1 MAVKPTPKK
10 ASKPTAKKADGP
22 LIVPRSVLEGFS
34 FWIEGVSPLVVHAWS
49 LKAKNS
55 MLRAQGGDT
64 LSPDGKVARN
74 PQQDFLDSVY
84 TMEPGVYG
92 FPVMGIKNAVV
103 ERAHKDKG
111 VARVDVKS
119 ALFFNHSMHRVKT
132 AHLDAMCS
140 MPLVR
145 LFAGEPEMREDMVKV
160 GSGLSKTATLAY
172 RAQFWPWAIYLTGRF
187 NTSVLNRQSLAFLIE
202 DAGMASGIGEW
213 RTTRN
218 GVMGCFGL
226 CGETRAR
233 LWDDFREGRG
243 PLPDPSNSEFDL
255 PPLPMAAE

>member
-1 MAVKPTPKK
+1 M
-10 ASKPTAKKADGP
+10 ASKPKPKPTKAAAKADGP
-22 LIVPRSVLEGFS
+22 FVVPRSVLEGFS
-34 FWIEGVSPLVVHAWS
+34 IWIEGVSPLVVHAWS
-49 LKAKNS
+49 LKAKSS

-84 TMEPGVYG
+84 SMDEGVFG

-111 VARVDVKS
+111 VARVDVRS
-119 ALFFNHSMHRVKT
+119 ALFFNHTMHRVKT
-132 AHLDAMCS
+132 ANQDAMCS

-145 LFAGEPEMREDMVKV
+145 LYAGEPEMREDMVKV
-160 GSGLSKTATLAY
+160 GTGLSKTATLAY
-172 RAQFWPWAIYLTGRF
+172 RAQFWPWAIQLTGRF
-187 NTSVLNRQSLAFLIE
+187 NTSILNRQSLAFLIE

-218 GVMGCFGL
+218 GVMGCFCL
-226 CGETRAR
+226 ATESRVKQ
-233 LWDDFREGRG
+233 WDSFRDGRG
-243 PLPDPSNSEFDL
+243 PLPKPVNDQFDL
-255 PPLPMAAE
+255 GPMPLAAE